1 MAAGR
6 VHAMSQNAV
15 ILVIHA
21 LLVNQNLRDRFAISP
36 IEVLVD
42 LHLSTDIDLTLDEVA
57 ALVQAGPDVWR
68 STGGLVHARIH

>member
-1 MAAGR
+1 
-6 VHAMSQNAV
+6 MSQNAV
-15 ILVIHA
+15 SLVIHA

-36 IEVLVD
+36 MEVLVD

-68 STGGLVHARIH
+68 STGDAIHARIH